1 MQKQANKWIK
11 ITNAE
16 NLIVVDI
23 SLDFHPLTPR
33 NRWTEEMV
41 RDVLKE
47 NNFNPGQCL
56 QTSKVMNNKPIGEDS
71 PFLKGTFKFINKDYV
86 APKKSKPRVRE
97 SVKQQKELAQ
107 QKPPVQQKIKLKKE

>member
-1 MQKQANKWIK
+1 MAEQINKWVKVEKIK
-11 ITNAE
+11 D
-16 NLIVVDI
+16 LVVVDFN
-23 SLDFHPLTPR
+23 LDFHHLTPR

-97 SVKQQKELAQ
+97 NVKQQKAPVQ
-107 QKPPVQQKIKLKKE
+107 QKPPVQQKTKLKKE